1 MNTNESK
8 LHAFAQKNRYILIGW
23 AVILLFT
30 MLVYNAL
37 LFSSLKKEVENSRLA
52 SARIMAD
59 NLALD
64 IQSGL
69 RFGKKLNN
77 FNGLDLLLQTRSQ
90 YMPLAVFAADASLI
104 QKTDHFPT
112 LEKEHANFFGNEI
125 QTASDRFLRKT
136 NSGSVLFLPLM
147 QDNNTAGY
155 LAVFI
160 DNDAMLSE
168 LYAFYGKQLGLQG
181 AIGLAGILCLAVLL
195 RLLEKRTE
203 KTGTPLEKALRHT
216 RFCGIFT
223 FLAVLLLNGALMI
236 YNSNGRYVETL
247 KADSEKTFTFMSK
260 TLNKLLLVG
269 IAFENMDNT
278 NAYLTNITETHRNI
292 ILLKIYDE
300 NNTLTAK
307 SQNHA
312 EKSLAN
318 PLTFPVKLHTLQ
330 TDDNTAQ
337 AERDWTLTVSVN
349 YQSWLGYLRAITLDM
364 LTIVVISVIFM
375 TELFLLLIRG
385 IDYIQSKNNRIQEPC
400 TELLQNSGQYSEG
413 SGVSRTVLMRPL
425 MFFVFFA
432 INQSISFIPLRMSEL
447 LSAQNIQNT
456 VLAGLPVSAEMG
468 MTGLSALIAG
478 TWIKKKGI
486 KLPFMSGLCLLGM
499 GYFCSML
506 AVSPWQFIAARAI
519 VGTGYGLTLLTAQAF
534 TVKDGMLADMFAGA
548 YAGMLCGSALGAMI
562 AERLDFTSVF
572 LISAVILLCFLP
584 VSRLILKEENTAQ
597 AITETEKQEKSAA
610 ETEKSNSLPLKKILP
625 LLWDKQFLSFI
636 LCNHIPFAMLCVG
649 FLNFFLPVYLK
660 SAGTAQSDIGRIFM
674 LNCLLVVYSGPVFSS
689 FVIKLTRKNNMVAA
703 VGVLSACALF
713 ALSLLPPLPGSLLGA
728 VLLGTAVGLSIS
740 AQSEYF
746 LELEICKKLGVDQS
760 MSLLDV
766 LQRVGQ
772 VLGPLCAGIALQTM
786 NIDAVTK
793 QIGLAFVCI
802 SVLFLFLTRRR
813 RPQAAQ

>member
-1 MNTNESK
+1 MNSSSSNM
-8 LHAFAQKNRYILIGW
+8 HAFVQKNRYILIGW
-23 AVILLFT
+23 TVILLFT

-37 LFSSLKKEVENSRLA
+37 LFSSLKKEMENSRLA

-69 RFGKKLNN
+69 NFGKKLGN

-104 QKTDHFPT
+104 KKTDRFPD
-112 LEKEHANFFGNEI
+112 LEKEHTNFFGTENKTVHG
-125 QTASDRFLRKT
+125 QFLQKT
-136 NSGSVLFLPLM
+136 NDGSVLFLPLE
-147 QDNNTAGY
+147 QKNGTAGY
-155 LAVFI
+155 LAVFVDDKSI
-160 DNDAMLSE
+160 LSE
-168 LYAFYGKQLGLQG
+168 LYAFYGRQLGLQG
-181 AIGLAGILCLAVLL
+181 AIVLAGILCLALLL

-203 KTGTPLEKALRHT
+203 KLNIPLEKALRHT
-216 RFCGIFT
+216 RLCGILT
-223 FLAVLLLNGALMI
+223 FLAALLLNGALMI
-236 YNSNGRYVETL
+236 YSSNSRYIETL

-300 NNTLTAK
+300 NNRLAAQ

-312 EKSLAN
+312 EKSLAD
-318 PLTFPVKLHTLQ
+318 PLTFPVTLHTLK
-330 TDDNTAQ
+330 TDSNTAQ
-337 AERDWTLTVSVN
+337 TERNWTLTVSVS
-349 YQSWLGYLRAITLDM
+349 YQSWLGYLRTITLDM

-385 IDYIQSKNNRIQEPC
+385 IDYIQDKKRLRSEPAAQC
-400 TELLQNSGQYSEG
+400 LQDPEQALQGKS
-413 SGVSRTVLMRPL
+413 VSRTVLMRPL

-432 INQSISFIPLRMSEL
+432 INQSVSFIPLRMSEL

-486 KLPFMSGLCLLGM
+486 KLPFMSGLCMLGI

-506 AVSPWQFIAARAI
+506 AVSPWQFIAARAV

-534 TVKDGMLADMFAGA
+534 TVKDGMLADMFSGA

-562 AERLDFTSVF
+562 AERLDFTAVF

-584 VSRLILKEENTAQ
+584 ISRLILKDEKQAPQTKQDSLPKNAEENKTA
-597 AITETEKQEKSAA
+597 A
-610 ETEKSNSLPLKKILP
+610 LPLKKILP
-625 LLWDKQFLSFI
+625 LLWDKQFLSFV

-689 FVIKLTRKNNMVAA
+689 FVLKMTRKNNMVAA
-703 VGVLSACALF
+703 VGGLSACALF

-772 VLGPLCAGIALQTM
+772 VLGPLCAGFALQTM

-793 QIGLAFVCI
+793 QVGLAFICI
-802 SVLFLFLTRRR
+802 SVLFLFLTRKHK
-813 RPQAAQ
+813 PQAEQ